1 MALILIVED
10 DAMISDI
17 VAYNLNREGFSTIV
31 AADGESGLKIAEESS
46 PDLVLLDIMLPGMD
60 GFEVL
65 KRIRASST
73 VPVLMLTARES
84 EDDRVDG
91 LELGADDYIVKPF
104 SVREL
109 ISRVRANLRRV
120 SAPFAA
126 HRPEDGPLHIDT
138 DKFEV
143 TLHGRRLDL
152 SAREFELFS
161 FLVANPGKVFSREDL
176 LCTVWGYSYYGGTR
190 VVDVAIRRL
199 REKLEECTPGASAY
213 IVTRHRQGY
222 YFEPDIS
229 GEKGK

>member
-91 LELGADDYIVKPF
+91 LA
-104 SVREL
+104 
-109 ISRVRANLRRV
+109 
-120 SAPFAA
+120 
-126 HRPEDGPLHIDT
+126 
-138 DKFEV
+138 
-143 TLHGRRLDL
+143 GRR
-152 SAREFELFS
+152 
-161 FLVANPGKVFSREDL
+161 
-176 LCTVWGYSYYGGTR
+176 
-190 VVDVAIRRL
+190 RL
-199 REKLEECTPGASAY
+199 HS
-213 IVTRHRQGY
+213 
-222 YFEPDIS
+222 
-229 GEKGK
+229 